1 MDENEGVVPFTLEQL
16 TTGLRSVEE
25 LATLDEETIKE
36 TRFAFVMDRFMPV
49 VVGKNVWHYYQWQK
63 KIGDFTN
70 KTDEALVWF
79 ILENNYKTWEEAYNK
94 KMASEEGFSAQQDT
108 QAAPPQDLQVSQ
120 PKYTCRGKNAKKYR
134 GWSPEGALKWNEIVK
149 EIQKIRE
156 TPELQK
162 YDELYLEWKLKME
175 TSLQEKKA
183 RKRARKGPVAAV
195 AGDVAMIHGFD

>member
-25 LATLDEETIKE
+25 LETLDHEEMIKE

-79 ILENNYKTWEEAYNK
+79 ILENNNKTWR
-94 KMASEEGFSAQQDT
+94 ASLPSKIPRQHHH
-108 QAAPPQDLQVSQ
+108 
-120 PKYTCRGKNAKKYR
+120 KICR
-134 GWSPEGALKWNEIVK
+134 
-149 EIQKIRE
+149 
-156 TPELQK
+156 
-162 YDELYLEWKLKME
+162 
-175 TSLQEKKA
+175 
-183 RKRARKGPVAAV
+183 
-195 AGDVAMIHGFD
+195 